1 MKKGV
6 MLIAIAFA
14 FAIFGG
20 SAGAAIIFTDNFD
33 RPSYPNNNIDNGWT
47 KTENNPGDVQIR
59 FGGSPLPEGELWM
72 RDVNASVT
80 NSDSTVLFTNI
91 QFTVKYNG
99 NAKSDSSDKL
109 RFGWSDGPGPLTLL
123 PTALDLGKTPSLKTF
138 TFDLP
143 AAAENLADFKFGLL
157 TQVDGSTDAA
167 KIREVTLSGNPTP
180 VPGAV
185 WLLGSGLVCLVG
197 VRKKLKK

>member
-6 MLIAIAFA
+6 MLMAIAFA

-33 RPSYPNNNIDNGWT
+33 RPPFPNNAIGNGWT
-47 KTENNPGDVQIR
+47 KTENNFGDVQIR
-59 FGGSPLPEGELWM
+59 DRFSTGVDGELWM
-72 RDVNASVT
+72 RDLNASVT

-91 QFTVKYNG
+91 QFAVKYNG
-99 NAKSDSSDKL
+99 NARSDSSDKL

-123 PTALDLGKTPSLKTF
+123 ATALDLGQNPAVTAF

-143 AAAENLADFKFGLL
+143 AAAENLADFRFGLL
-157 TQVDGSTDAA
+157 TEVDGATDAA
-167 KIREVTLSGNPTP
+167 RIREVTLIGDPVP